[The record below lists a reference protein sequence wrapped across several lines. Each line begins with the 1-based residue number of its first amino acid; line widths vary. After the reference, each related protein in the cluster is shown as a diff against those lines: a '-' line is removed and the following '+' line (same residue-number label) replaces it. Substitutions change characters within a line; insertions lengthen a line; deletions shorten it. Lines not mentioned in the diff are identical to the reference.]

1 MLNRTV
7 STLPADVERVMHEV
21 IGCALEVH
29 RQLGPGFLET
39 IYRKAM
45 CLELTDRGVH
55 FEEEKAID
63 VLYKGRSIHGQ
74 RLDLVAEGKVVLELK
89 AVARLEAIHQSQVV
103 SYLRATGL
111 RAGLLVNFNTALL
124 KDGLKRIVR

>member
-45 CLELTDRGVH
+45 CLELADRGVN

-63 VLYKGRSIHGQ
+63 VLYKRRSIH
-74 RLDLVAEGKVVLELK
+74 
-89 AVARLEAIHQSQVV
+89 
-103 SYLRATGL
+103 
-111 RAGLLVNFNTALL
+111 
-124 KDGLKRIVR
+124 GLKRIVR